1 MTNKHKDSSLK
12 DGLLFKNLFDT
23 CEKNVNKI
31 KSKNLL
37 SKKADGIREF
47 DHT

>member
-1 MTNKHKDSSLK
+1 MFRH
-12 DGLLFKNLFDT
+12 LLET

-37 SKKADGIREF
+37 SEKADGVREY
-47 DHT
+47 DLITYAKNP

>member
-1 MTNKHKDSSLK
+1 MFKH
-12 DGLLFKNLFDT
+12 LFDT

-37 SKKADGIREF
+37 SEKADGIREY
-47 DHT
+47 D